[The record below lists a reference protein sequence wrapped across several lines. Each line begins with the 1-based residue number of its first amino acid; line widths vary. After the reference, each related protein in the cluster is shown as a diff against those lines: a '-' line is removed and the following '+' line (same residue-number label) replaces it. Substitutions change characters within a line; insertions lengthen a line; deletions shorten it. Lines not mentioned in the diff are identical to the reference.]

1 MITQLFGKMKL
12 TANKALLTL
21 KSSTQVN
28 LGPQNPGYL
37 QLFKILHL
45 HKGIKLDRSDCILSK
60 VPEKHHS
67 LLRQRNS
74 RYPSGQACV

>member
-1 MITQLFGKMKL
+1 MITQLFGKIKL

-28 LGPQNPGYL
+28 LGPQTPGYL